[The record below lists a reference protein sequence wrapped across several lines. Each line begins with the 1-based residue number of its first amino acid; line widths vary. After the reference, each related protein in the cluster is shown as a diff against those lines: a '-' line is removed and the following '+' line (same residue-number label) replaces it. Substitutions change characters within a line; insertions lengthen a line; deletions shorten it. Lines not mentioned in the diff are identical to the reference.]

1 MANPVKCIR
10 TIHDISDKV
19 QGNDPRGWMKECA
32 TETILAGGDGDAFK
46 ACLVKK
52 MKTTRNPIHNP
63 EVHAEALYTKLKGK
77 CS

>member
-1 MANPVKCIR
+1 
-10 TIHDISDKV
+10 
-19 QGNDPRGWMKECA
+19 MKECA

-63 EVHAEALYTKLKGK
+63 EVHAEALYTKIKGK